1 LGINAGAGL
10 VIAMM
15 VGVLDI
21 TNLTN
26 LTLMPFLAMLG
37 GFLTISIVYAVSHR
51 KNQPIQ
57 PTRLIISGVGISSL
71 LSGVMVSVVANLDI
85 GKTDYVV
92 SWLSGK
98 VSGGNWQLLA
108 IMSPLLGI
116 IWGVTLW
123 RSYRLNMMMFSQ
135 ETSIT
140 LGLDLK
146 KERLWTLT
154 LSTSLAAFS
163 VVLVGNITFVGLLS
177 GHITRRLFGN
187 DHRIVLPASMLI
199 GMILMLIA
207 DTIGRSL
214 LVGTGIPTGLI
225 ISVIGAPYFL
235 YLMIKTAT

>member
-1 LGINAGAGL
+1 MSLIVFKIRLPRILACMLGGASLAMSGVLLQTLTKNTLADSGILGINAGAGL

-57 PTRLIISGVGISSL
+57 PTRLIISGVGISNL

-116 IWGVTLW
+116 IW
-123 RSYRLNMMMFSQ
+123 
-135 ETSIT
+135 E
-140 LGLDLK
+140 
-146 KERLWTLT
+146 
-154 LSTSLAAFS
+154 
-163 VVLVGNITFVGLLS
+163 
-177 GHITRRLFGN
+177 
-187 DHRIVLPASMLI
+187 
-199 GMILMLIA
+199 
-207 DTIGRSL
+207 
-214 LVGTGIPTGLI
+214 
-225 ISVIGAPYFL
+225 
-235 YLMIKTAT
+235 